1 MHFSKFYLHLAGLL
15 HFLHLLVGRGPSML
29 VNLNLLILRR
39 SKLIFPARKMIMSST
54 DINIEAS

>member
-39 SKLIFPARKMIMSST
+39 SKLIFPACKMFST